1 MKQSYE
7 EKSLLS
13 LISSLNNLMEIQ
25 GIPGLLSAVGDVK
38 QNKDY
43 VQVSV
48 SVFYVKGGDR
58 RAELF
63 SREQTRPFVEAEKV
77 PKIKQALAI
86 SVFYDIISFV
96 TRNGESLGDLCKVED
111 KCFSH
116 IPEDEKKV
124 IDFREI
130 NKVLTRIKE
139 VYQLE
144 DIDVGSR
151 RWGQVEARAI
161 WTYYLIKIGRIRHA
175 DAAKIVGRK
184 RSMMYHYVKLVEDLY
199 ETNIPFRERFNRIG
213 IPWRS

>member
-58 RAELF
+58 RVELF
-63 SREQTRPFVEAEKV
+63 SRE
-77 PKIKQALAI
+77 QALAI
-86 SVFYDIISFV
+86 SVFHDIVSFV
-96 TRNGESLGDLCKVED
+96 TRNGKSLRNLCKVED

-116 IPEDEKKV
+116 TPEDEKKV
-124 IDFREI
+124 IDFR
-130 NKVLTRIKE
+130 VLTRIKE
-139 VYQLE
+139 VYQLK

-151 RWGQVEARAI
+151 RWRQVEARAI
-161 WTYYLIKIGRIRHA
+161 WTYYLIKIGGIRHA
-175 DAAKIVGRK
+175 DAAKIVRRK

-199 ETNIPFRERFNRIG
+199 ETNIPFRERFNKIG

>member
-1 MKQSYE
+1 MDTETLTVHPKGEVFEIIVQHDQTGSAYGITLSKNAYE
-7 EKSLLS
+7 QLRQHFVSGSLRYS
-13 LISSLNNLMEIQ
+13 EREIDFAYLTGVFNVS
-25 GIPGLLSAVGDVK
+25 GIDGL
-38 QNKDY
+38 
-43 VQVSV
+43 
-48 SVFYVKGGDR
+48 
-58 RAELF
+58 
-63 SREQTRPFVEAEKV
+63 
-77 PKIKQALAI
+77 PK
-86 SVFYDIISFV
+86 
-96 TRNGESLGDLCKVED
+96 E
-111 KCFSH
+111 
-116 IPEDEKKV
+116 

-151 RWGQVEARAI
+151 RWRQVEARAI
-161 WTYYLIKIGRIRHA
+161 WAYYLIKVERIRHA